1 MNTTGAQSEWVD
13 RAVQAWATLSSPAG
27 LATAGILLGLL
38 LLFAGGKLVRVG
50 LGVAGIGVGGALGW
64 LLAQKLFPAGIQSG
78 PGLGVTAVGAFTGL
92 MIGLSAYRLA
102 ICAASGVVVAAL
114 GLAAALTAASIDAPS
129 SVRGAREAAA
139 TRLIDARSHVAD
151 AWASRTASDP
161 AAPSTAAWSAASV
174 GRQEAG
180 AVVDAAWTNLSD
192 AHRLWILA
200 GTVCG
205 ALVGM
210 GVGAIFPRRA
220 SAISTAAVGAAACVA
235 GAWHFAL
242 AAGVPAVSPVW
253 LVGAGCALTLLGAGA
268 QNAMSKP
275 MKPIKPSAQPAP
287 AA

>member
-1 MNTTGAQSEWVD
+1 MNTTGAQSEWID
-13 RAVQAWATLSSPAG
+13 RAVTAWTALSSPAG
-27 LATAGILLGLL
+27 LATAGIVLGLL

-50 LGVAGIGVGGALGW
+50 MGVAGIGIGGALGW

-129 SVRGAREAAA
+129 SLRDARQAAA
-139 TRLIDARSHVAD
+139 TRLVDARAHVAD
-151 AWASRTASDP
+151 AWASRTTSDP
-161 AAPSTAAWSAASV
+161 AAPSSAAWSAAST
-174 GRQEAG
+174 GRHEAG
-180 AVVDAAWTNLSD
+180 AVVDAAWANLSD

-220 SAISTAAVGAAACVA
+220 SAVSTAAVGAAACVA
-235 GAWHFAL
+235 GVWHFAL

-275 MKPIKPSAQPAP
+275 IKPPAPAQPAP